1 MMFAHIR
8 VCAPCIHLAQV
19 KTNLAPCIHL
29 APLHPFGTCPAGHSL
44 IGLRWADRMERPSW
58 TITMTSWTIRSW
70 MLNPSFCHL
79 TVPVESRIA
88 MATSSAS
95 HLVPGDLLLLRPF
108 ARLWSMRP
116 RSYVEFHGD
125 LFRHVVI
132 NGLPCSDK
140 R

>member
-19 KTNLAPCIHL
+19 FVPPSHAHILLTIFS
-29 APLHPFGTCPAGHSL
+29 LHTFVFVPPAG
-44 IGLRWADRMERPSW
+44 IWIAR
-58 TITMTSWTIRSW
+58 TIMMTSRTTRSW
-70 MLNPSFCHL
+70 MLHPSFSHL

-108 ARLWSMRP
+108 ARLWSTRP